1 MKREYFAWNGM
12 RSTAFGV
19 YVSEQPPITLPNE
32 RIEFEEVSGKSGSV
46 AITEGVRVYHDIK
59 LPVKCWAKTAGEA
72 RRFVHHIR
80 GAGKI
85 EFPNIPEGYYKGRLD
100 QVVEIERWKRTNIRE
115 FTLVFRCEPYIYI
128 HGNHKITLRSPGF
141 VQNNFNEDALP
152 IMAITGRG
160 DMALSINGRL
170 ITLTNIAGGITLNS
184 AIEEAYHGT
193 NSLNTQVSGEFPRL
207 TPGKNSISWSGNITS
222 IVIEPNWRMT

>member
-1 MKREYFAWNGM
+1 MKHEYFAWNGM
-12 RSTAFGV
+12 RSTSFGV
-19 YVSEQPPITLPNE
+19 YVSEQPPITIANE
-32 RIEFEEVSGKSGSV
+32 RIEFEKVSGKSGSL
-46 AITEGVRVYHDIK
+46 AISEGERVYHDVR
-59 LPVKCWAKTAGEA
+59 LPVKCWAKTAAEA
-72 RRFVHHIR
+72 RRFVGHIR

-85 EFPNIPEGYYKGRLD
+85 EFPNVPEGYYKGRLD

-160 DMALSINGRL
+160 DMALSVNGRL